1 MSNLNQVQI
10 IGRLG
15 QDPEI
20 RYMPNG
26 KAVANISIA
35 TSEKWKDQSGA
46 QQEKT
51 EWHRV
56 TMYDRLAEIAGEY
69 VSKGS
74 LIFIQGKLQTRKWD
88 KNGVDMY
95 TTEIIAQQMQMLD
108 SKQQGTQ
115 QQGGQ
120 QTRQQ
125 PQQNNQQGQNR
136 QQQAPKQQGYQQRPA
151 TSQQQ
156 QSGQQG
162 NQAPSAEYDDS
173 IPF

>member
-20 RYMPNG
+20 KYMPNG

-56 TMYDRLAEIAGEY
+56 TMYDRLAEIVGEY

-74 LIFIQGKLQTRKWD
+74 LIFIQGKLQTRKWVKD
-88 KNGVDMY
+88 GVDMY

-115 QQGGQ
+115 HQGGQ
-120 QTRQQ
+120 QPRQQ
-125 PQQNNQQGQNR
+125 QQSQQAQQNNQQGQSR
-136 QQQAPKQQGYQQRPA
+136 QPQQQSYQQQG
-151 TSQQQ
+151 SNQQQ
-156 QSGQQG
+156 QY
-162 NQAPSAEYDDS
+162 NQAPNADYDS
-173 IPF
+173 EPPF